1 MKFDLVI
8 KDGLIVTAAETFR
21 GDIGINGETIAAI
34 GQDFEGQRS
43 IDAGGKLVIPGAID
57 PHVHL
62 EMPQGPV
69 VSSDDFAT
77 GTVAAAFGGTT
88 TIIDFVEPEGDESLL
103 DALALRQAQA
113 DGKAVIDYGLHMTL
127 TNARPQTLAQV
138 PSAVQA
144 GCASFKTYTI
154 YDGFYL
160 DDDEMLKAQGAVAQ
174 AGGLVITH
182 CENRH
187 IVALKQ
193 QQYLAEGH
201 TQPRYHPLS
210 RPPIVEGEAIER
222 VLTLAAITGCPL
234 YVVHCS
240 TAVGAAAIQRA
251 RARGQQA
258 YGETC
263 PQYLL
268 LTDAEYDKPGFEG
281 AKYICSPPL
290 RPADNPPPLW
300 TQLADRNLDTIGTDH
315 CPFFF
320 KGQKDIV
327 IDDFSRI
334 PGGMPGIEARLAL
347 VYSFGVGTGRI
358 SLNRW
363 VEVCATNP
371 AKIFGLYPH
380 KGTLAP
386 GADADVV
393 VFDPNRELTLTQ
405 DLLHENVDYTPYEGL
420 TLQGYPA
427 VTIRRGEVLVQDGKF
442 VGAKGGGRYLSRSLK
457 AQ

>member
-1 MKFDLVI
+1 MKFDLTI
-8 KDGLIVTAAETFR
+8 KGGLIATAAETFR

-34 GQDFEGQRS
+34 GQGFEGQRE
-43 IDAGGKLVIPGAID
+43 IDASGKLVIPGAID

-69 VSSDDFAT
+69 TSSDDFAT
-77 GTVAAAFGGTT
+77 GTLAAAYGGTT
-88 TIIDFVEPEGDESLL
+88 TIIDFVEPEENETLL
-103 DALALRQAQA
+103 EALAIRQAQA
-113 DGKAVIDYGLHMTL
+113 QGKAVIDYGLHMTL
-127 TNARPQTLAQV
+127 TNARPETLAQV
-138 PSAVQA
+138 PEVVQA

-154 YDGFYL
+154 YEGFYL
-160 DDDEMLKAQGAVAQ
+160 EDDEMLKVLQAVAQ
-174 AGGLVITH
+174 AGGMVITH

-187 IVALKQ
+187 VVAFKQ
-193 QQYLAEGH
+193 QQFLAERH
-201 TQPRYHPLS
+201 TEPRYHPRS

-222 VLTLAAITGCPL
+222 VLTLAAVSNCPQ

-240 TAVGAAAIQRA
+240 TAAGAAAIQRA
-251 RARGQQA
+251 RARGQQV

-281 AKYICSPPL
+281 AKFICSPPL
-290 RPADNPPPLW
+290 RPADNPPALW
-300 TQLADRNLDTIGTDH
+300 DQLAKRNLHSIGTDH

-320 KGQKDIV
+320 QGQKDIV
-327 IDDFSRI
+327 TDDFTRI
-334 PGGMPGIEARLAL
+334 PGGLPGIEARLSL
-347 VYSFGVGTGRI
+347 IYSFGVGSGRI

-363 VEVCATNP
+363 VEICATAP
-371 AKIFGLYPH
+371 AKIFGMYPQ
-380 KGTLAP
+380 KGILAP

-393 VFDPNRELTLTQ
+393 VFDPDKEVTLTHSM
-405 DLLHENVDYTPYEGL
+405 LHEHVDYTPYEGM

-442 VGAKGGGRYLSRSLK
+442 VGGKGGGRFLPRALK